1 MHAAGRRADEN
12 ASAAQH
18 HHQRQP
24 LTRPAA
30 STVAFVQPRCACFRL
45 CSEHDVR
52 SFHIRVPSTLRT
64 HHSPWYT
71 YLQKVY
77 REEHIPLPVSLS
89 AFEFFYLALLP
100 VDGQCADSSQ
110 TAEVLLPSCASD
122 VCSAW
127 LRNEP
132 ASAAEIAEHSLRWN
146 VREYQWHQH
155 RARLLPKHTLRF
167 LPRDPSESH
176 YRGAGA
182 RLEVIRHATNR
193 FPFSMD
199 NGWVTYCSQ
208 GRGADPRDW
217 VGNRTWGAG
226 EGVQYGCWFS
236 PSVGTG
242 IFLDV
247 GKALFYRDREALE
260 RALPEVRRFPLDRPH
275 ILKYRS
281 SAANDSITTRAK
293 DCLYA
298 NLTRARGFN
307 TLFVLRGPWD
317 PSSPELVVT
326 TSGCMDATAPL
337 PTGCAP
343 RDVGLRTGW
352 RADRPCMCVAT
363 HDDGLDG
370 ILNCAGTWRW

>member
-132 ASAAEIAEHSLRWN
+132 ASAAEIAEHSLHGTS
-146 VREYQWHQH
+146 VSTSGK
-155 RARLLPKHTLRF
+155 LPAYCRSIRCAF
-167 LPRDPSESH
+167 SRDPSSPATEAQVPVLRSSGMQPTGSPSPWTTVGH
-176 YRGAGA
+176 LLLAGPRCGPS
-182 RLEVIRHATNR
+182 RL
-193 FPFSMD
+193 
-199 NGWVTYCSQ
+199 GWQPHVG
-208 GRGADPRDW
+208 GRR
-217 VGNRTWGAG
+217 
-226 EGVQYGCWFS
+226 GVQYGCWFS
-236 PSVGTG
+236 PSVSAG

-247 GKALFYRDREALE
+247 AKALFYRDREALE

-281 SAANDSITTRAK
+281 SAANDSIT
-293 DCLYA
+293 C
-298 NLTRARGFN
+298 ARITVRESDAHARLQHAVRIEG
-307 TLFVLRGPWD
+307 TWD
-317 PSSPELVVT
+317 RPARV
-326 TSGCMDATAPL
+326 GCHDKRLHGCHGAA

-343 RDVGLRTGW
+343 RDVG
-352 RADRPCMCVAT
+352 
-363 HDDGLDG
+363 
-370 ILNCAGTWRW
+370 